1 MLLSFA
7 ALILSAAAPVSTDQP
22 VTYLASVTD
31 IPLRKDDRVQGFSIA
46 TWGVTVNA
54 VCHVPL
60 GWTITAGG
68 GGVPE
73 GVLAGEG
80 SMGATWLSEA
90 SPKALRDL
98 FLVTLVEPVQ
108 RRDAGKEGASF
119 FVPATFK
126 GHAFLWRD
134 DKLHKV
140 RLSYANVRLTPAS
153 ACPALEP
160 AAR

>member
-1 MLLSFA
+1 MLLSLA
-7 ALILSAAAPVSTDQP
+7 ALILFAAAPVPTDQP
-22 VTYLASVTD
+22 VTYLASITD
-31 IPLRKDDRVQGFSIA
+31 IPLRKDDRVQGFSIS

-68 GGVPE
+68 GGVPD
-73 GVLAGEG
+73 GVLSGEG
-80 SMGATWLSEA
+80 AMGATWLSEA

-98 FLVTLVEPVQ
+98 FLVTLVGPVQ
-108 RRDAGKEGASF
+108 RRDVGRDGATF

-126 GHAFLWRD
+126 GRAFVWRD
-134 DKLHKV
+134 DTLHKV
-140 RLSYANVRLTPAS
+140 RLGYANVRLTPAS
-153 ACPALEP
+153 ACPAFEP